1 MRLPFLTH
9 LARASGGCPSCGNSV
24 EVDQLACIECG
35 ALLGRDRR
43 LAAAAW
49 RAPVVL
55 VASLLLVLATGFGFA
70 SGAVT
75 EDGEVTMAEAPPPA
89 PAPTA
94 PSASDGAKP
103 PEASD
108 GGSELPELPKPG
120 EAGGGDDLAL
130 DPGDL
135 DGSSGDSGSGSDSGD
150 DEGQS
155 GSAGSGLSD
164 GGGSSGDGDR
174 PEESGP
180 SAPSSPRDTSAPEK
194 APRASWPAGGSAFAV
209 VLKTSRTRE
218 AAEREA
224 REARS
229 DGLRAGV
236 VASSEF
242 TNQPSGRFIA
252 FAGKPFST
260 QQDAERF
267 FGGTVNPEGY
277 KATVVFL
284 ERAGT
289 GRTE

>member
-1 MRLPFLTH
+1 MRLPFLTR

-70 SGAVT
+70 SGAVA
-75 EDGEVTMAEAPPPA
+75 EDGEVTVAGAPPPVS
-89 PAPTA
+89 PPTT

-108 GGSELPELPKPG
+108 GGSELPKLPKPG

-130 DPGDL
+130 APGDL
-135 DGSSGDSGSGSDSGD
+135 DGSSGGSGSGSGSG
-150 DEGQS
+150 ES
-155 GSAGSGLSD
+155 GSSGRRLSD
-164 GGGSSGDGDR
+164 GGGSSGDRDR
-174 PEESGP
+174 PEEPGP
-180 SAPSSPRDTSAPEK
+180 SAPSSPRDTFAPERK
-194 APRASWPAGGSAFAV
+194 VTLASWPAAGSAFAV

-224 REARS
+224 REAAS

-236 VASSEF
+236 VVSSEF

-267 FGGTVNPEGY
+267 FGGTVDPEGY
-277 KATVVFL
+277 KGTVVFL

-289 GRTE
+289 RRTE